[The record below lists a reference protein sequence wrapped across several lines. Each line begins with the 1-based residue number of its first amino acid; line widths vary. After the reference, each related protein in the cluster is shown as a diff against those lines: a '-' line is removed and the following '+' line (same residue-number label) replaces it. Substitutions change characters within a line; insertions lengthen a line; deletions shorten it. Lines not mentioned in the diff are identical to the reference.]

1 MTIFNLGSIN
11 IDHIYRMEHLP
22 RPGETLMA
30 AEVSSV
36 LGGKGANQS
45 IAAARAGA
53 DIRHIG
59 AVGAL
64 DGWTLETLVA
74 AGVDTTHTLSLPGPS
89 GHAVI
94 YVDAAAE
101 NTIVLF
107 GGANQ
112 QIAQDQIDAALAK
125 AKPGD
130 WFLLQ
135 NETNLGTHA
144 AAKAAALGLKVCY
157 SAAPFDPGAVRG
169 VLPFTDLL
177 IVNEIEERS
186 IREAMPDL
194 SARLDQIAVVTTLG
208 RKGARYADPRQR
220 LEVAAYAVD
229 AVDSTGAG
237 DTFLGYLLA
246 AIDAGAGIEVAL
258 KRASAAAAIKVSR
271 RGTSSGIPNQTE
283 VAAFQKDHA

>member
-11 IDHIYRMEHLP
+11 IDHIYRMSHLP

-45 IAAARAGA
+45 IAVARAGA

-59 AVGAL
+59 AVGA
-64 DGWTLETLVA
+64 DAGWTIETLVE
-74 AGVDTTHTLSLPGPS
+74 AGVDTVHIMSLPGPS

-112 QIAQDQIDAALAK
+112 QIAQGQIDAALAK
-125 AKPGD
+125 AQPRD

-135 NETNLGTHA
+135 NETNLGTYA
-144 AAKAAALGLKVCY
+144 ASTAAALGLKVCY
-157 SAAPFDPGAVRG
+157 SAAPFDPEAVRG

-177 IVNEIEERS
+177 IVNEIEEQS
-186 IREAMPDL
+186 IRDSMPDL

-208 RKGARYADPRQR
+208 RKGARYTDPRQR
-220 LEVAAYAVD
+220 FEVAAYAVD

-237 DTFLGYLLA
+237 DTFLGYFLA
-246 AIDAGAGIEVAL
+246 AIDAGEGIKVAL

-271 RGTSSGIPNQTE
+271 RGTSNGIPNQTE